1 MKEVDYMTTEKIYA
15 QVLKALEAL
24 RTDGNSAVALFDKIS
39 EKENLTAKSVE
50 NSSIFAGDAGTTLY
64 ALKLSLEED
73 LKEAQAKKNGKK
85 NYAAVKR
92 LMASCTKL
100 AESYGKEFLKTAHKT
115 SDGKFFCMSGYYFY
129 LSNSSDGLTF
139 APFETDEVK
148 EKAEEMYGTIRNFE
162 TNGKTIEIP
171 YTVAQLKAWKKQSK
185 QNIVFSLGEYRVN
198 AYTGEGSYIGINVDN
213 LIMAMEI
220 TGSNIIQ
227 TNIEKG
233 CLAMENSEGDRVGI
247 MAVKTAIP
255 KMPKI

>member
-1 MKEVDYMTTEKIYA
+1 MKEVDFMTTEKIYA

-24 RTDGNSAVALFDKIS
+24 RTDGNSAVALFDRIS

-50 NSSIFAGDAGTTLY
+50 NSSIFVGDVGTTLY

-73 LKEAQAKKNGKK
+73 LKETQAKKNGKK

-92 LMASCTKL
+92 LMTSCAKL
-100 AESYGKEFLKTAHKT
+100 AESHGGEFFKTAHKT

-129 LSNSSDGLTF
+129 LSNSPDGLTF
-139 APFETDEVK
+139 APSETDK
-148 EKAEEMYGTIRNFE
+148 IKSKAEEMYGTIRNFD

-185 QNIVFSLGEYRVN
+185 QNIVFSLGEYRAN
-198 AYTGEGSYIGINVDN
+198 AYSAASYIGIDVDY

-233 CLAMENSEGDRVGI
+233 CLAMENSDGDKVGI
-247 MAVKTAIP
+247 MAAKTDIP
-255 KMPKI
+255 RMPKI

>member
-1 MKEVDYMTTEKIYA
+1 MTTEKIYA

-24 RTDGNSAVALFDKIS
+24 RADGNSAVALFDKIS

-73 LKEAQAKKNGKK
+73 LKETQAKKNGKK

-92 LMASCTKL
+92 LMTSCTKL
-100 AESYGKEFLKTAHKT
+100 ESYGREFFKTAHKT

-129 LSNSSDGLTF
+129 LSNSPDGLTF
-139 APFETDEVK
+139 APSETDEIK
-148 EKAEEMYGTIRNFE
+148 SKAEEMYGTIRNFE

-171 YTVAQLKAWKKQSK
+171 YTAAQLKAWKKQSK
-185 QNIVFSLGEYRVN
+185 QNIVFSLGEYRAN
-198 AYTGEGSYIGINVDN
+198 AYTGEGSYIGINVDY

-233 CLAMENSEGDRVGI
+233 RLAMENSEGDRVGI
-247 MAVKTAIP
+247 MAVRTAIP